1 MCENAI
7 TLHNL
12 ISTVND
18 LQYQKKNPFLG
29 GGICQGVTVNRFDR
43 THRLLNMTG
52 E

>member
-18 LQYQKKNPFLG
+18 LQYQKKILFRV
-29 GGICQGVTVNRFDR
+29 GVYAKE
-43 THRLLNMTG
+43 LPSTG
-52 E
+52 LIGHIVY